1 MAVKAKKVKTID
13 KWRKKRYFSI
23 LAPNIFQERELGN
36 AMAYES
42 ASLKG
47 RAIETNLMVLTG
59 NVKKQDINITFK
71 VVSVKGDTAFTFI
84 DKYEVSPAAIKRKVR
99 RGRDR
104 LDESFQCV
112 TKDNRI
118 VRIKP
123 LIITGVK
130 TSRSVKAALRKET
143 IQFIINSIRR
153 VDYDTLILDI
163 LNEKLQRETAN
174 RIRQILPIRFVDI
187 RVLKYIG
194 EQKSA
199 MGAAPAE
206 AAVEERPA
214 VEPAVEEQPVVNEQ
228 PAVEEPKEAAD
239 VEAPK
244 PKKRVLKRKE
254 DVPAE
259 GAEAVEEEESVAEVP
274 SD

>member
-1 MAVKAKKVKTID
+1 MAVKAKKVKMID

-23 LAPNIFQERELGN
+23 LAPKIFQERELGN

-71 VVSVKGDTAFTFI
+71 VEAVKGDTAFTFI

-112 TKDNRI
+112 TRDNRI

-123 LIITGVK
+123 LVITAVK
-130 TSRSVKAALRKET
+130 TSRSVKSALRKET
-143 IQFIINSIRR
+143 IQFMINCIRR

-174 RIRQILPIRFVDI
+174 RLRKIFPIRFVDI
-187 RVLKYIG
+187 RVLRYLG

-206 AAVEERPA
+206 AMA
-214 VEPAVEEQPVVNEQ
+214 EEQPAAEK
-228 PAVEEPKEAAD
+228 PTEAAD
-239 VEAPK
+239 VGQPEEDDAEEPN
-244 PKKRVLKRKE
+244 PKKRASKRKE

-259 GAEAVEEEESVAEVP
+259 GDEAEGEESLSESS